1 MLGAL
6 ENLLLPALRETLGA
20 NQDLQGGPTGAPS
33 QGDSRV
39 AIHATRLCRARST
52 PENDGSPPTR
62 DPASLGWQG
71 TLTSDAAHPLD
82 FPLPAEAVGELAEVQ
97 SPPGRI
103 LSTGDAYLLD
113 GRTLRFFRAPPD
125 KVVARTRGTRS
136 AGYRERSEGRIDLE
150 LRVWAK
156 DREAIDTLL
165 ARSLQSVLATFESI
179 NVIDL
184 TGVPPGFGLRMTRPR
199 LELTDITRNADTAA
213 PAWLLGLASCRLH
226 GELELALALGAPEE
240 EGRIADVAIQLH
252 TPSKS
257 G

>member
-20 NQDLQGGPTGAPS
+20 TQDLQGGPATAPA

-39 AIHATRLCRARST
+39 ALHATRLRRPRTAPDSDT
-52 PENDGSPPTR
+52 APIR

-71 TLTSDAAHPLD
+71 TLASDAAHPLD
-82 FPLPAEAVGELAEVQ
+82 FPLPTEAIGELAEVQ

-103 LSTGDAYLLD
+103 LSAGDAYLLD
-113 GRTLRFFRAPPD
+113 GRTLRFFRAAPGL
-125 KVVARTRGTRS
+125 VVARTRGARS

-156 DREAIDTLL
+156 DRDSIDTLL
-165 ARSLQSVLATFESI
+165 ARSLQTVLSAFESI

-184 TGVPPGFGLRMTRPR
+184 TDAAPGFGLRMTRLH
-199 LELTDITRNADTAA
+199 LELKDITRHFDAAA
-213 PAWLLGLASCRLH
+213 PTWLLGVARCRLR
-226 GELELALALGAPEE
+226 GELELALTLGAPEE
-240 EGRIADVAIQLH
+240 EGRIADVEIHLH
-252 TPSKS
+252 GPSNAN
-257 G
+257 

>member
-6 ENLLLPALRETLGA
+6 ENLLLPALREALGA
-20 NQDLQGGPTGAPS
+20 AQDLQGGPAVAPAL
-33 QGDSRV
+33 GDSRV
-39 AIHATRLCRARST
+39 AIHATRLRRARNA
-52 PENDGSPPTR
+52 PDDDGSLPTR

-71 TLTSDAAHPLD
+71 TLTSHAAHPLD
-82 FPLPAEAVGELAEVQ
+82 FPLPAEAIGELMEVQ

-103 LSTGDAYLLD
+103 LAAGDAYLLD
-113 GRTLRFFRAPPD
+113 GRTLRFFRAPPG
-125 KVVARTRGTRS
+125 KLIARTRGTRS

-156 DREAIDTLL
+156 DAEAIDTLL
-165 ARSLQSVLATFESI
+165 AKGLQAVLATFEAL

-184 TGVPPGFGLRMTRPR
+184 TGVPPSFGLRLTRPR
-199 LELTDITRNADTAA
+199 LGLAAIERRFDPAA
-213 PAWLLGLASCRLH
+213 PGWLLGVARCRLR
-226 GELELALALGAPEE
+226 GELELELALGAPEE
-240 EGRIADVAIQLH
+240 EGRIAEVAIQLH